1 MDFELTSAIRTQG
14 DPELDTSYQCPDEEV
29 GCEYN
34 KWVEC
39 ALHGSATTQVQK
51 MDFLVCWEES
61 SDELD
66 LPTRAQ
72 ACVVEAN
79 LNWSNVSAC
88 QNGEQ
93 VARLQKA
100 AAIKF
105 ETKWPSHAHSGKYQ
119 VPHVIV
125 ADKEVG
131 ARTYNLVLRAL
142 CDAGALVAGCADVL
156 ALHYMSPPCAPDEVE
171 QVFGR
176 KNNFVVCAKPCA
188 DDASCPTD
196 LPPGIWPPG
205 VWAAQAKCARQDAT
219 GRKYCVGRCKFGLGC
234 GIGQKCVGGLGGTC
248 AWPTTSS
255 DTVVI

>member
-1 MDFELTSAIRTQG
+1 VDFELTSAIRTQG

-61 SDELD
+61 SDQSD

-72 ACVVEAN
+72 ACVAEAN

-105 ETKWPSHAHSGKYQ
+105 ETKWPSHAHSGKYH

-125 ADKEVG
+125 ADKDVG
-131 ARTYNLVLRAL
+131 ASTYTLLLRAL
-142 CDAGALVAGCADVL
+142 CDAGALAAACADVL

-171 QVFGR
+171 QVLGR

-196 LPPGIWPPG
+196 LPSGIWPPG
-205 VWAAQAKCARQDAT
+205 VWAAQAKCALQDAS
-219 GRKYCVGRCKFGLGC
+219 GQKYCVGKCKFGLGC

-248 AWPTTSS
+248 AWPTNSS